1 MDDALLF
8 RPVADTVTQ
17 TPTIT
22 PPPSRGVR
30 FAGLTGLVFALLQS
44 ACTAV
49 LAISGIRVAIGLTAL
64 AAASGVYGPARGF
77 HQDAIRIPMLIVGSL
92 GALIN
97 LAVLTQIWRLRKRES
112 GNWRRRTVSRKE
124 VRSERWQLVLAVVT
138 LLLVGVETVTH
149 ARMHKTLRATQ
160 VHTQH

>member
-1 MDDALLF
+1 MDDALPF

-22 PPPSRGVR
+22 PPSRGVR
-30 FAGLTGLVFALLQS
+30 FAGLTGLVFAILQS

-49 LAISGIRVAIGLTAL
+49 LAVSGIRVAIGLTAL

-77 HQDAIRIPMLIVGSL
+77 HQDAIRIPMLILGTL

-124 VRSERWQLVLAVVT
+124 IHSEWWQFALAVVT
-138 LLLVGVETVTH
+138 LLLVATETVTH
-149 ARMHKTLRATQ
+149 SRMHKAHAPAQIHSRP
-160 VHTQH
+160 